1 DGLVLNWAAEPI
13 RLTGTLDRPVLR
25 GAVVLAEGDIYLTDE
40 LIAQDLADVTLSDED
55 LRLVEARFGRRITA
69 RDTSVSRFMQ
79 ALDLDLRVEIQRN
92 VWLRST
98 SGLAFDI
105 ELSGDVNAVKG
116 PFADGTN
123 PDGSVE
129 TLGRRFEIE
138 RGTLTFNG
146 PAEETLVDLV
156 ATLGIRTDPEVGT
169 PAVQITLAVGGRL
182 GQDLTVTLSSDPAL
196 DNADIVS
203 LIATG

>member
-1 DGLVLNWAAEPI
+1 
-13 RLTGTLDRPVLR
+13 VLR

-79 ALDLDLRVEIQRN
+79 ALDLDLRVETQRK

-98 SGLAFDI
+98 SGLAFDL
-105 ELSGDVNAVKG
+105 EFSGDVNAVKG
-116 PFADGTN
+116 RFAESTKLYGTVAVVR
-123 PDGSVE
+123 GSVE

-138 RGTLTFNG
+138 RGTLTFKDRKS
-146 PAEETLVDLV
+146 VV
-156 ATLGIRTDPEVGT
+156 
-169 PAVQITLAVGGRL
+169 
-182 GQDLTVTLSSDPAL
+182 
-196 DNADIVS
+196 
-203 LIATG
+203 